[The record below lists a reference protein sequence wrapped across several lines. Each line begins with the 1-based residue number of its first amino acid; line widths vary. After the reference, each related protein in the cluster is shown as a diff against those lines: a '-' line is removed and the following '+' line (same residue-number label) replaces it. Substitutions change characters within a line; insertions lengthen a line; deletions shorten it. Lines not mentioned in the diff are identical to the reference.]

1 MTGGALE
8 KYDWRRRLRGGG
20 SGVYTPPCIGR
31 VHDHVHGHVQVVYV
45 YTVVYTDRAR
55 PWTRPV
61 YSGVYDRYAAV
72 YEPCTRPLYGRPNG
86 RVRVRPCTAVYTV
99 YTVYTDRVHGRV
111 HGPYTAVDTD
121 RVYRRRC
128 CIRVVYTDVT
138 RTRPCTRPVH
148 VVSCVYGRAQA
159 VYTARVHTAFRR
171 TAVYGRKQQV
181 NN

>member
-61 YSGVYDRYAAV
+61 YSGVHDRYAAV
-72 YEPCTRPLYGRPNG
+72 YGPCTRPLYGRPNG
-86 RVRVRPCTAVYTV
+86 RVRVRPCTPYKPCIPCTPCTRTVCTDVYTARTRPWTRTV
-99 YTVYTDRVHGRV
+99 YTAVGAVYGSYIPTLHGHGRV
-111 HGPYTAVDTD
+111 HDPYMWCHVYTAVH
-121 RVYRRRC
+121 
-128 CIRVVYTDVT
+128 
-138 RTRPCTRPVH
+138 RPCTRHAFTRPLD
-148 VVSCVYGRAQA
+148 GRPCIRA
-159 VYTARVHTAFRR
+159 
-171 TAVYGRKQQV
+171 
-181 NN
+181 